1 MQQDA
6 RDYRYGLHSDLQL
19 SRLVVGETDL
29 AVSLPP
35 AVWTPQLE
43 KGLRDHLIRERS
55 LLQQYI
61 TRYPAFAASHQP
73 LTPTANAPPLARA
86 MMRAA
91 AMAGVG
97 PMAAVAGA
105 FAASAGKY
113 LAAFSREMV
122 VENGGDI
129 YLAGESERVIGV
141 YAGEHSPFS
150 GNLGV
155 VLSPSQLPC
164 GVCTSS
170 GTVGRSFSYGVA
182 DAALVIAA
190 DALLA
195 DAMAT
200 AAANLVHGPADVEA
214 ACKFALAHTGIS
226 AALILCQDA
235 MAVAGN
241 IELTSIR

>member
-1 MQQDA
+1 
-6 RDYRYGLHSDLQL
+6 
-19 SRLVVGETDL
+19 V
-29 AVSLPP
+29 
-35 AVWTPQLE
+35 E
-43 KGLRDHLIRERS
+43 KGLRDHLIRQRS

-61 TRYPAFAASHQP
+61 AHYPAFAASHQP
-73 LTPTANAPPLARA
+73 LTPTSDAPPLARA
-86 MMRAA
+86 MLRAA
-91 AMAGVG
+91 TAAGVG

-105 FAASAGKY
+105 FAACAGDF

-129 YLAGESERVIGV
+129 YIAGNREVVIGV
-141 YAGEHSPFS
+141 YAGEHSRFS

-155 VLSPSQLPC
+155 KLLPEQLPC

-190 DALLA
+190 DVLLA

-214 ACKFALAHTGIS
+214 ACNFALSHTGIS
-226 AALILCQDA
+226 AALIICGEA
-235 MAVAGN
+235 MAVAGK
-241 IELTSIR
+241 IELISI